1 MDHFQY
7 KNGQLHAEDVALAY
21 IAKQIGTPFYCY
33 SRATLERHY
42 NVFNESLAA
51 ADHQICYAV
60 KANSNLSVLKTLANL
75 GSGADVVSEGEIRR
89 ALAAGIA
96 PNKIVFSGVGKT
108 QAEMAY
114 ALDVGIWQFNVE
126 SEPEL
131 LALNDVA
138 KALEVKAPIAI
149 RINPD
154 VDAQTH
160 AKISTGKAENKFGV
174 SMDEAKALYARA
186 AQMDGIA
193 VQGVSMHIG
202 SQLTSLAPFREA
214 YMRAREFV
222 EALRAD
228 GHRISVLDVGGGLGI
243 PYEQSGE
250 IPPAPADYGQMVVE
264 ILGDLGCK
272 LVFEPGRLLV
282 GNAGILVSRVIY
294 VKETPTKQFLIVD
307 AAMNDLLRPAMYDAR
322 HELVAVA
329 DPSLRGVVADGD
341 AAIQGESEWIA
352 SPTARNDELVAYDVV
367 GPVCETGDTF
377 EKNAKLPPM
386 SAEDLVAF
394 RSAGAYGSTMSGT
407 YNTRPLVAEVMV
419 DGENFAVIRPRQSY
433 EALLG
438 MDEVAA
444 FL

>member
-7 KNGQLHAEDVALAY
+7 KDGQLHAEEVALEQ
-21 IAKQIGTPFYCY
+21 IAKAVGTPFYCY

-51 ADHQICYAV
+51 ANHQICYAV
-60 KANSNLSVLKTLANL
+60 KANSNLSVLKTLGL
-75 GSGADVVSEGEIRR
+75 MGSGADVVSEGEIRR

-96 PNKIVFSGVGKT
+96 PEKIVFSGVGKT
-108 QAEMAY
+108 RAEMAY
-114 ALDVGIWQFNVE
+114 ALKAGIWQFNVE

-138 KALEVKAPIAI
+138 TGLGLKAPIAI

-174 SMDEAKALYARA
+174 SMDHAKTLYARA
-186 AQMDGIA
+186 AQMSGIV

-214 YMRAREFV
+214 YLRAREFV
-222 EALRAD
+222 SALRAD

-243 PYEQSGE
+243 PYAQSGE

-294 VKETPTKQFLIVD
+294 VKETPTKKFLIVD

-322 HELVAVA
+322 HELVTVA
-329 DPSLRGVVADGD
+329 QRHET
-341 AAIQGESEWIA
+341 QE
-352 SPTARNDELVAYDVV
+352 AYDVV

-377 EKNAKLPPM
+377 DRQAKLPPM
-386 SAEDLVAF
+386 DAEDLVAF
-394 RSAGAYGSTMSGT
+394 RTAGAYGSTMSGT

-419 DGENFAVIRPRQSY
+419 HGEDFAVIRPRQSY

>member
-1 MDHFQY
+1 MDHFHYQD
-7 KNGQLHAEDVALAY
+7 GQLHGEKVALSA
-21 IAKQIGTPFYCY
+21 IAEAIGTPFYCY

-42 NVFNESLAA
+42 KVFNESLAA

-60 KANSNLSVLKTLANL
+60 KANSNLSVLKTLAL
-75 GSGADVVSEGEIRR
+75 MGSGADVVSEGEIRR
-89 ALAAGIA
+89 ALAAGIS
-96 PNKIVFSGVGKT
+96 PKKIVFSGVGKT
-108 QAEMAY
+108 QDEMAF

-138 KALEVKAPIAI
+138 TTLGIKAPIAL

-174 SMDEAKALYARA
+174 SMLEAKALYGRA
-186 AQMDGIA
+186 AQMSGIE

-214 YMRAREFV
+214 YSRARTFV

-228 GHRISVLDVGGGLGI
+228 GHTISVLDVGGGLGI

-250 IPPAPADYGQMVVE
+250 IPPAPADYGAMVVE
-264 ILGDLGCK
+264 ILGDIGCK

-282 GNAGILVSRVIY
+282 GNAGILVSCVIY
-294 VKETPTKQFLIVD
+294 VKETLTKKFLIVD
-307 AAMNDLLRPAMYDAR
+307 AAMNDLRRPAMYDAR
-322 HELVAVA
+322 HELVTVA
-329 DPSLRGVVADGD
+329 ESD
-341 AAIQGESEWIA
+341 AAL
-352 SPTARNDELVAYDVV
+352 RHYDIV

-377 EKNAKLPPM
+377 EQNAKLPPM
-386 SAEDLVAF
+386 QAGDLVAF

-419 DGENFAVIRPRQSY
+419 DGDTYAVIRPRQSY
-433 EALLG
+433 EALIG
-438 MDEVAA
+438 QDVVAG